1 MANFNKVILMGN
13 LTKDPEVR
21 YVPSGTA
28 VGDLTIAVNRKYKSS
43 SGDEQ
48 EETCFVNITVWG
60 RQAETCGEYLR
71 KGRPIL
77 VEGRLKQDRWEKD
90 GQKHS
95 RLGVVAERVQFL
107 GGGTQ
112 GSEFRDTSEQKQQQ
126 QTYSRPEPRPEPSPE
141 PTPEPPPAEPGPEEN
156 VEDEDNL
163 PF

>member
-1 MANFNKVILMGN
+1 MASFNKVVLMGN

-28 VGDLTIAVNRKYKSS
+28 VGDLSIAVNRKYKTS
-43 SGDEQ
+43 SGEDQ
-48 EETCFVNITVWG
+48 EDTCFVDITVWG

-71 KGRPIL
+71 KGRSVL

-112 GSEFRDTSEQKQQQ
+112 GSESRDTAAPSQ
-126 QTYSRPEPRPEPSPE
+126 QTYSRPEPAEE
-141 PTPEPPPAEPGPEEN
+141 QPPAGPGPEN
-156 VEDEDNL
+156 HVEDEDNL